1 MPILRALVV
10 AATLVTRSALGADTP
25 APLLPPPAL
34 RAEPPAAPRPP
45 VEERRPVELVAFG
58 RALAPLDPA
67 ARGAGLGAG
76 AGVSFRTS
84 PYFSLGVEGSVLRV
98 RAPVGDPASAIELAA
113 LGRVYLLE
121 AGVLDPYVELAFGY
135 AVDGGGPG
143 AERSHG
149 PSARAG
155 GGLDFVALS
164 PLKLGLHLAYRE
176 VVRWPSRSSTA
187 VRADGGLL
195 ASVAVTLPLGE
206 PL

>member
-1 MPILRALVV
+1 MPIPRALVV

-34 RAEPPAAPRPP
+34 RGEPSATPRSP

-58 RALAPLDPA
+58 RASAPLDPA

-76 AGVSFRTS
+76 ASVSFRTS
-84 PYFSLGVEGSVLRV
+84 PYFSLGTEGSVLRV
-98 RAPVGDPASAIELAA
+98 PGPVGDRASSTELAA
-113 LGRVYLLE
+113 VGRVYLLE
-121 AGVLDPYVELAFGY
+121 AGLLDPYVELAFGY
-135 AVDGGGPG
+135 VVDLVRPG

-155 GGLDFVALS
+155 GGLDLVALS
-164 PLKLGLHLAYRE
+164 PHKLGFHVAYRE
-176 VVRWPSRSSTA
+176 VVRWPSRSSAA

-195 ASVAVTLPLGE
+195 ASVALTLALGE